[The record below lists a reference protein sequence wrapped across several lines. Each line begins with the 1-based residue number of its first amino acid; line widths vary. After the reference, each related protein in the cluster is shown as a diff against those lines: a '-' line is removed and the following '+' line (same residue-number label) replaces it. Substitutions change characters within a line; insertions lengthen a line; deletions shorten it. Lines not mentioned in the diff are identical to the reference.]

1 MPRWGHSAT
10 KEVMGVAAHV
20 WTVNLHLHLL
30 ELILSGERGP
40 DLHEVS
46 GPSASGGPPQAKQA
60 RA

>member
-1 MPRWGHSAT
+1 
-10 KEVMGVAAHV
+10 MGVAAHV